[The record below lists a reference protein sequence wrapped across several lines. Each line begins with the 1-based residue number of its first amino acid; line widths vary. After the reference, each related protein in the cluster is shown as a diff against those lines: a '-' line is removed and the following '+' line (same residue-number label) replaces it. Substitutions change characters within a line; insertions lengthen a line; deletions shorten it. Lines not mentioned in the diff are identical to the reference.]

1 MNAHQVAVV
10 GIACR
15 YPDANSPT
23 ELWQNVLA
31 GRRAF
36 RRMPDERT
44 PLADYYSPD
53 PTAPDRFYATK
64 AAVLEGFTFDR
75 VKYRVAGSTYRVTDL
90 THWLALDTAARALAD
105 AGFPDGE
112 GLPKRSTGVVIGN
125 SLTGEFSRASMMRL
139 RWPFVRRMVGGTLR
153 ARGWDDATLADFLGE
168 LEAVYKAPFAPA
180 DEDTLAGGL
189 ANTIAGRICNH
200 FDFGGGGYTV
210 DGACSSSL
218 LSVGT
223 AYNAL
228 LGGEIDAAVVGGVDL
243 SIDPFELIG
252 FAKTGA
258 LASSEMLVYD
268 RRSNGFWPGEGCGML
283 VLMRAED
290 AERQGRRSY
299 ATIAGWGYSSDGK
312 GGITRPE
319 AAGHI
324 LAMDRAYR
332 RAGFDIG
339 AVGYLE
345 GHGTG
350 TAVGDATELRAFT
363 EARRKGGRHLPAVP
377 ISTLKGNIGHTKA
390 AAGVG
395 GLLKAILAVHHQVI
409 PPATGN
415 VEPHPELT
423 GERPALRIPDGAELF
438 PAGEPIRAG
447 VSSMGFGGIN
457 THMVI
462 EQAVA
467 QRRIELDPGVLQLTR
482 SRQDCEL
489 LLFDADSTADLRGRL
504 AGLHELAAKL
514 SFAELGDLASSLHD
528 ELAGRRLRAAVVAAG
543 PDEAAAGIAKL
554 LGLLDS
560 GARSVLQPAD
570 GVFLDSRRGQPA
582 IGFLFP
588 GQGVGRRSD
597 GGALRRRFAE
607 VDALYAARQ
616 GTAGTG
622 DDLVDTAAAQPRIV
636 TSSVAALRVLSR
648 LGIEAELA
656 AGHSLGELTALHWA
670 GAYDERTLLE
680 LATARG
686 RIMRDSSAGTGAM
699 ANIAAGPDQVRPLL
713 ADTAVV
719 IAGYNSPGQTVVSGP
734 ATEVDEV
741 CRRADRQG
749 LTSMRLAVSHAFH
762 SELVAPAAGQL
773 RQEVARYELRPLRR
787 PVAST
792 ITGEVLLGEQD
803 LPELLGRQVRD
814 PVRFT
819 DALGAMAAELDL
831 LIEVGPGLVLSRLAG
846 EIAPELP
853 VVSVEAD
860 SLSLAGLFR
869 ALGAAFVLGA
879 PLRYRELSADRFTR
893 PLPLDKELTF
903 LANPCESE
911 VPGLGDLAAIP
922 LPAADPATVASRPA
936 GHDEAEPAKPD
947 GNRQPGGSPLEVL
960 RRLAAERAELPLTAV
975 SADSHPLDE
984 LHLSSITVGQI
995 VNEASRELGL
1005 SAPAATSAYATSTLS
1020 QLAQLLELAGETAVP
1035 DEAGPTAPA
1044 GVQPWVRAFGIR
1056 WLEVPPA
1063 PPVPAA
1069 QPAGEWQV
1077 FAAEGDPVAEAI
1089 AGELRR
1095 TGLGDGVLLSLPAD
1109 AGADQVPLMLA
1120 AGQAAVTAQGQ
1131 LRFVAVGGRRGAAG
1145 LVKTAQLEA
1154 PSLLTT
1160 LVTLPL
1166 AELTADQL
1174 PGLAKAVVAEVAAT
1188 ERFTEVS
1195 YAADGS
1201 RHKPV
1206 LAAVQVAEPAELVL
1220 TAADVLLVTGGGKG
1234 ITAESAISLARASGA
1249 AIGIIGRSDPAED
1262 QGLADNLARMSAAGL
1277 RFHYSRGDVTSA
1289 SQVTAAVADIEQ
1301 RWGPVTA
1308 VLHGAGSNEPASL
1321 TTLDEDAFRQTLATK
1336 IDGLETVLAAVE
1348 PARLR
1353 LLVSF
1358 SSIIGRAGL
1367 RGEAHYATAN
1377 HWLTELTEQVQ
1388 AAHPQC
1394 RCLSLEWSVWSG
1406 TGMGERLGVL
1416 ESLMREGVSPIPMDD
1431 GIAMLHRLLADPSAP
1446 STVVVMGRVDGLPT
1460 VSLEPI
1466 ELPLLRFLDRVRVY
1480 YPGIE
1485 LVADA
1490 ELSAADDPYLSDHLL
1505 DGDLLFPAVLGMEA
1519 MAQAARALTGRTDSP
1534 TLSDVEFLRP
1544 VVVPP
1549 DGSTVLRVAALQ
1561 EQPGE
1566 LVVVL
1571 RSSDTSFQADH
1582 FRARLSYHRR
1592 HEAAAPPAET
1602 DPARLPLDPVRDLYG
1617 TVLFQG
1623 NRFRRLLGY
1632 RQLSAMSCVADL
1644 TNSRVPDWFGG
1655 FLPDELVL
1663 ADPGTRDAVM
1673 HSIQCCVPDATLLP
1687 AGIERLQLADPALD
1701 VKQLTMRARERSRDG
1716 DSYLYDVDVYAPDGQ
1731 LVEQWQGLR
1740 LQAVRKQDGSGPW
1753 LPALL
1758 GPYLERRV
1766 LAVLDSRVGCVV
1778 YPDDPEVVGSGLEI
1792 RRRNTADALA
1802 WVIGHPVTVSY
1813 RPDGK
1818 PEVIGGPRV
1827 SSSHSAGVTLA
1838 VAAEQP
1844 VACDVELVVERRT
1857 ADWHGLLGAEPLR
1870 LAKIISESRHE
1881 PLAVSATRVWSVLE
1895 CLRKHGYAAAD
1906 ALTGGQPGNHGWVEL
1921 RANGARIATF
1931 ATQLA
1936 DLVSPVVFAVLVDEE
1951 E

>member
-1 MNAHQVAVV
+1 MNADRVAVV

-15 YPDANSPT
+15 YPDANSPA

-36 RRMPDERT
+36 RRLPDERT

-53 PTAPDRFYATK
+53 PAAPDRFYATK
-64 AAVLEGFTFDR
+64 AAVLEGFEFDR

-105 AGFPDGE
+105 AGFPDGD
-112 GLPKRSTGVVIGN
+112 GLPRRSTGVVIGN
-125 SLTGEFSRASMMRL
+125 SLTGEFSRASIMRL
-139 RWPFVRRMVGGTLR
+139 RWPYVRRTVGGTLR
-153 ARGWDDATLADFLGE
+153 ARGWDDAQLAEFLAE
-168 LEAVYKAPFAPA
+168 LEAVYKAPFAPV

-200 FDFGGGGYTV
+200 FDLGGGGYTV

-228 LGGEIDAAVVGGVDL
+228 LTGEIDTAVVGGVDL
-243 SIDPFELIG
+243 SIDPFEIIG

-258 LASSEMLVYD
+258 LAKTEMLVYD

-299 ATIAGWGYSSDGK
+299 ATIVGWGYSSDGK

-319 AAGHI
+319 AAGHL

-363 EARRKGGRHLPAVP
+363 EARRKAGDELPAVP

-390 AAGVG
+390 AAGIG

-423 GERPALRIPDGAELF
+423 GERPALRIPESVELF
-438 PAGEPIRAG
+438 PADEPIRAG

-457 THMVI
+457 THVVI
-462 EQAVA
+462 ESSEP
-467 QRRIELDPGVLQLTR
+467 RRRTEIDPELARLAR

-489 LLFDADSTADLRGRL
+489 LLFDADSDADLRGRL
-504 AGLHELAAKL
+504 VGLHELVGRL
-514 SFAELGDLASSLHD
+514 SFAELGDLASTLHD
-528 ELAGRRLRAAVVAAG
+528 ELAGRRVRAAVVATG
-543 PDEAAAGIAKL
+543 PDDAAAGIGTL
-554 LGLLDS
+554 LGLLDG
-560 GARSVLQPAD
+560 GARSVLDPAV
-570 GVFLDSRRGQPA
+570 GVFLDSRRGRPA

-588 GQGVGRRSD
+588 GQGVGRRAD

-607 VDALYAARQ
+607 VAELYAS
-616 GTAGTG
+616 AGG
-622 DDLVDTAAAQPRIV
+622 SGGNDLADTAAAQPRIV

-648 LGIEAELA
+648 LGIEAQVA

-670 GAYDERTLLE
+670 GAFDERTLLE

-686 RIMRDSSAGTGAM
+686 RIMRDSSTGTGAM
-699 ANIAAGPDQVRPLL
+699 ANVSAGPAEVQPLL
-713 ADTAVV
+713 AGTGVV
-719 IAGYNSPGQTVVSGP
+719 IAGYNSPGQTVVSGS
-734 ATEVDEV
+734 AAEVDEV
-741 CRRADRQG
+741 CRRAERG
-749 LTSMRLAVSHAFH
+749 GFTSMRLAVSHAFH
-762 SELVAPAAGQL
+762 SDLVAPAAGAL
-773 RQEVARYELRPLRR
+773 RDEVARHRLRPLSR

-792 ITGEVLLGEQD
+792 VTGELLVGDQD
-803 LPELLGRQVRD
+803 LPELLGRQVRE

-819 DALGAMAAELDL
+819 DAVVALAADLDL
-831 LIEVGPGLVLSRLAG
+831 LIEVGPGRVLSRLAG
-846 EIAPELP
+846 EIAPEVPVLP
-853 VVSVEAD
+853 VEAD

-893 PLPLDKELTF
+893 PLPLDKQLSFLT
-903 LANPCESE
+903 NPCESE
-911 VPGLGDLAAIP
+911 LPGLAVVA
-922 LPAADPATVASRPA
+922 LPPADPVSPAEVATPVNPA
-936 GHDEAEPAKPD
+936 GSE
-947 GNRQPGGSPLEVL
+947 RQPGGSPLEVL
-960 RRLAAERAELPLTAV
+960 RRLAAQRAELPLEAV

-1005 SAPAATSAYATSTLS
+1005 SAPAATSAYATSTLA
-1020 QLAQLLELAGETAVP
+1020 QLAQLLELTGETALP
-1035 DEAGPTAPA
+1035 DDSQPAVPA
-1044 GVQPWVRAFGIR
+1044 GVQPWVRAFGIDWQQR
-1056 WLEVPPA
+1056 PA
-1063 PPVPAA
+1063 AGPVPAGG
-1069 QPAGEWQV
+1069 PSGNWQV
-1077 FAAEGDPVAEAI
+1077 FATDGDPLADAVAA
-1089 AGELRR
+1089 ELRR
-1095 TGLGDGVLLSLPAD
+1095 AGIGDGVLLCLPAES
-1109 AGADQVPLMLA
+1109 GADQIPLMLA
-1120 AGQAAVTAQGQ
+1120 AARAAVSGQ
-1131 LRFVAVGGRRGAAG
+1131 LRFVAVGGPVGAAG
-1145 LVKTAQLEA
+1145 VAKTLHLEVPPA
-1154 PSLLTT
+1154 PTT
-1160 LVTLPL
+1160 LITLVDRP
-1166 AELTADQL
+1166 ATDRL
-1174 PGLAKAVVAEVAAT
+1174 PGLAAAITADVAGT
-1188 ERFTEVS
+1188 DGFTELR

-1201 RHKPV
+1201 RQAPV
-1206 LAAVQVAEPAELVL
+1206 LAPLAGSSEQQLPL
-1220 TAADVLLVTGGGKG
+1220 TEQDVLLVTGGGKG

-1249 AIGIIGRSDPAED
+1249 AIGILGRSDPGAD
-1262 QGLADNLARMSAAGL
+1262 QQLADNLDRMSAAGL
-1277 RFHYSRGDVTSA
+1277 RWHYSQAD
-1289 SQVTAAVADIEQ
+1289 VTAADQVAAAVAECEQ
-1301 RWGPVTA
+1301 RLGPVTA
-1308 VLHGAGSNEPASL
+1308 VLHGAGGNVPASL
-1321 TTLDEDAFRQTLATK
+1321 ATLDEDAFRQTVATK
-1336 IDGLETVLAAVE
+1336 VDGLRAVLAAVD
-1348 PARLR
+1348 PDRLR

-1377 HWLTELTEQVQ
+1377 QWLTELTEQVR
-1388 AAHPQC
+1388 AERPDC

-1431 GIAMLHRLLADPSAP
+1431 GIAMLHTLLADPATP
-1446 STVVVMGRVDGLPT
+1446 TTVVVMGRAELPT
-1460 VSLEPI
+1460 VALQPA
-1466 ELPLLRFLDRVRVY
+1466 ELPLLRFLDRVRVH
-1480 YPGIE
+1480 YPAIE

-1490 ELSAADDPYLSDHLL
+1490 DLSATDDPYLSDHLL

-1519 MAQAARALTGRTDSP
+1519 MAQAGRALTGRLDPP

-1544 VVVPP
+1544 IVVPQN
-1549 DGSTVLRVAALQ
+1549 GSTVLRVAAVQ
-1561 EQPGE
+1561 QQPGE
-1566 LVVVL
+1566 LTVVL
-1571 RSSDTSFQADH
+1571 RCGDTGFQADH
-1582 FRARLSYHRR
+1582 FKARLSY
-1592 HEAAAPPAET
+1592 PATSEQAT
-1602 DPARLPLDPVRDLYG
+1602 SEQAMSPTEPAGSRLPLDPVRDLYG

-1632 RQLSAMSCVADL
+1632 RHLSAMSCVADL
-1644 TNSRVPDWFGG
+1644 ANNRIPDWFGG

-1687 AGIERLQLADPALD
+1687 AGIERLRLADPGLD
-1701 VKQLTMRARERSRDG
+1701 AKQLTMHARERFRDG
-1716 DSYLYDVDVYAPDGQ
+1716 DSYCYDVDVFSPDGE

-1766 LAVLDSRVGCVV
+1766 LELLDGRVGCAVC
-1778 YPDDPEVVGSGLEI
+1778 PDDPDLDGGGAAGGIEA
-1792 RRRNTADALA
+1792 RRRNTAVALA
-1802 WVIGHPVTVSY
+1802 WAIGRQVTVSY

-1818 PEVIGGPRV
+1818 PEVIGGPQV

-1838 VAAEQP
+1838 VAADLP
-1844 VACDVELVVERRT
+1844 VTCDVELVVERGS

-1870 LAKIISESRHE
+1870 LAQIVAGNRHE
-1881 PLAVSATRVWSVLE
+1881 PLAVSATRVWSAVE

-1906 ALTGGQPGNHGWVEL
+1906 ALVGGRPRTDGWVEL
-1921 RANGARIATF
+1921 RANGLRIATF
-1931 ATQLA
+1931 ATRLA
-1936 DLVSPVVFAVLVDEE
+1936 GLASPVVFAVLLDGEA
-1951 E
+1951 